1 MNEAPLLALVRLKEV
16 DRIMETVLLFIF
28 HIGAN
33 ANGGGAAK
41 GRYAVKIL
49 LQWIAIKGVV

>member
-1 MNEAPLLALVRLKEV
+1 
-16 DRIMETVLLFIF
+16 METVLLFIF